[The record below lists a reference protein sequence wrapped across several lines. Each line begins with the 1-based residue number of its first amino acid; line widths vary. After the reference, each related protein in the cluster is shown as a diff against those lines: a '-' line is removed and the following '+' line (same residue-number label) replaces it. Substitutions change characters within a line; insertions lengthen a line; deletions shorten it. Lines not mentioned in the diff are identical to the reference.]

1 MTKIFF
7 YVIVVL
13 IIAAFVTAVIILKK
27 SPASEE
33 NNINEMISGFKME
46 VIKEGTGQEAKAGN
60 TLSVHYVGTLE
71 NGQKFDSSRD
81 RGAPFEFTLGAQQV
95 IPGWDFG
102 LMGMKVG
109 EKRKLVIPP
118 VLAYG
123 DRQVGS
129 IPPNSTLIF
138 EVELLGIK

>member
-1 MTKIFF
+1 MTKIIF
-7 YVIVVL
+7 YIIVIL
-13 IIAAFVTAVIILKK
+13 IIVAFITAVVILKK
-27 SPASEE
+27 SPPTNEE
-33 NNINEMISGFKME
+33 NGLISGFKME
-46 VIKEGTGQEAKAGN
+46 VIKEGVGQEAKAGN

-102 LMGMKVG
+102 LIGMKVG
-109 EKRKLVIPP
+109 ETRKLVIPP
-118 VLAYG
+118 ILAYG
-123 DRQVGS
+123 DRQSGP

-138 EVELLGIK
+138 EVDLLAIK